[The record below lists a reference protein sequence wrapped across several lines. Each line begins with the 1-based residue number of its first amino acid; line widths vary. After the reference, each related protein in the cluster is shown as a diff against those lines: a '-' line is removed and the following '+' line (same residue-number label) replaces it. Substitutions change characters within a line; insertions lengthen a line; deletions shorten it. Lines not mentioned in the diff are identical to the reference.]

1 MTNDKLSW
9 LEISVADLTSDNQKL
24 YASLKKAQE
33 QTAKIRSD
41 FEAAIRKQAASMV
54 PEGNDLAFSYR
65 FGKISVALVP
75 MEKPKASAKNTFK
88 LGK

>member
-9 LEISVADLTSDNQKL
+9 LEISVDDLTSDNQKL
-24 YASLKKAQE
+24 YATLKKAQE

-41 FEAAIRKQAASMV
+41 FEAAIRKQAASLV
-54 PEGNDLAFSYR
+54 PEGSDLAFSYR
-65 FGKISVALVP
+65 FGKISVAIVP

>member
-41 FEAAIRKQAASMV
+41 FEAAVRTQAASMV

-75 MEKPKASAKNTFK
+75 QEKPKASAKNTFK